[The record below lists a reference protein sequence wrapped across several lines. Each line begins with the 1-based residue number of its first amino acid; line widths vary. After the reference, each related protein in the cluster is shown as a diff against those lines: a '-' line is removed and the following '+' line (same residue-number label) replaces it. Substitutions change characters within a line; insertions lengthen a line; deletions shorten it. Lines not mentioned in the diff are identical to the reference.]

1 MAAIK
6 TTFSDKG
13 VRQSVIVMDL
23 NGNHSHEIPMTVGE
37 GQFLD
42 PQLVCFLPGQLGILS
57 VMRDRT
63 ILEFIPET
71 ATEYSPTKKR

>member
-1 MAAIK
+1 
-6 TTFSDKG
+6 
-13 VRQSVIVMDL
+13 
-23 NGNHSHEIPMTVGE
+23 MTVGE

-71 ATEYSPTKKR
+71 ATGYSPTKKR